1 MKTIHSN
8 YLVLSVILLL
18 ATRMYSQTGI
28 PISNFSASAVFVCV
42 GDPVQFTDLS
52 QNNPT
57 SWKWTFQGGSPTT
70 STQQH
75 PVASYKFPG
84 KYDVILKATNE
95 HGSEMIG
102 KLSMVTVQVC
112 SAISE
117 TNEESELTIFPN
129 PASSYLSVSA
139 KIDLPYTLYN
149 ALGSV
154 ILKGNL
160 MKDEVN
166 TVKVESLPAGI
177 YFFSIQQG
185 SRNRSYKIVK
195 E

>member
-8 YLVLSVILLL
+8 YLLFAFITLI
-18 ATRMYSQTGI
+18 ATRMNSQTGI
-28 PISNFSASAVFVCV
+28 PVSNFSASAVFVCV

-75 PVASYKFPG
+75 PVATYKFPG
-84 KYDVILKATNE
+84 KYDVILKASNE
-95 HGSEMIG
+95 YGSEMMG
-102 KLSMVTVQVC
+102 KISAITVQVC

-117 TNEESELTIFPN
+117 TSEEAELTIFPN
-129 PASSYLSVSA
+129 PTSSYLSVIA
-139 KIDLPYTLYN
+139 KIDLPYTVSN

-160 MKDEVN
+160 IKDEAN
-166 TVKVESLPAGI
+166 IVKIESLPAGI
-177 YFFSIQQG
+177 YFFSIQHG
-185 SRNRSYKIVK
+185 TRNRSYKIIK
-195 E
+195 D

>member
-8 YLVLSVILLL
+8 YLLLAFITL
-18 ATRMYSQTGI
+18 IATRMNSQTGI
-28 PISNFSASAVFVCV
+28 PVSNFSASAVFVCV

-70 STQQH
+70 STQQN

-84 KYDVILKATNE
+84 KYDVILKASNE
-95 HGSEMIG
+95 YGSEMMG

-117 TNEESELTIFPN
+117 INEETDLILFPN
-129 PASSYLSVSA
+129 PVSSYLSVSA
-139 KIDLPYTLYN
+139 KIDHPYTISN
-149 ALGSV
+149 AIGSV

-160 MKDEVN
+160 IKDEVN
-166 TVKVESLPAGI
+166 LLNIEDLPVGL
-177 YFFSIQQG
+177 YFLTIQQG
-185 SRNRSYKIVK
+185 SRNKTYKLIK